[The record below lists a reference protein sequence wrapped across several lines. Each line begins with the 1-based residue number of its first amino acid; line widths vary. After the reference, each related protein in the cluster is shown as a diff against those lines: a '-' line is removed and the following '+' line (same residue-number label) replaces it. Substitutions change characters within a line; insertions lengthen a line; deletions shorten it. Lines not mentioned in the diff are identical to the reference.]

1 MPTLTLSTSDM
12 ERRLAYALSIAFQ
25 PLFVPLYTVL
35 LMLGTGS
42 YLSFAVQGTL
52 RWVLLFIITI
62 NTILL
67 PMLVFAWFVKRKIIS
82 SYHMAERNERHL
94 PFLVGITFL
103 ISTYILLGKL
113 PLPGMFR
120 ALVLTSVASLVV
132 TALINMW
139 WKISVHMMGMG
150 GMLGSVVAMAM
161 MYQVPVMPMA
171 IALAF
176 AAGLVGWSRLCLDAH
191 TPAQVYS
198 GFTLGLVLTIVCL
211 GVLIG

>member
-1 MPTLTLSTSDM
+1 MPTVIPSTTDM

-35 LMLGTGS
+35 LILGTGS
-42 YLSFAVQGTL
+42 YLSFAVQGML
-52 RWVLLFIITI
+52 RWVMLLIIVI

-67 PMLVFAWFVKRKIIS
+67 PMLVFAWFVRSRIIS

-94 PFLVGITFL
+94 PFLVGVTFL
-103 ISTYILLGKL
+103 ISTYILLGRL

-120 ALVLTSVASLVV
+120 ALVLTSVVSLIV
-132 TALINMW
+132 TAIINMW

-150 GMLGSVVAMAM
+150 GMLGAVVALAM
-161 MYQVPVMPMA
+161 LYQVPVLPMA
-171 IALAF
+171 ATLAV

-198 GFTLGLVLTIVCL
+198 GFTLGLALTIICL
-211 GVLIG
+211 GVLV

>member
-1 MPTLTLSTSDM
+1 M
-12 ERRLAYALSIAFQ
+12 ERRLAYALSIVFQ

-35 LMLGTGS
+35 LILGTGS

-52 RWVLLFIITI
+52 RWVLLLIIAI

-67 PMLVFAWFVKRKIIS
+67 PMLVFAWFVKRRIIG

-94 PFLVGITFL
+94 PFLVGVTFL
-103 ISTYILLGKL
+103 VSTYILLGRL

-120 ALVLTSVASLVV
+120 ALVLTSVVSLMV
-132 TALINMW
+132 TAFINMW

-150 GMLGSVVAMAM
+150 GMLGAVVAMAL
-161 MYQVPVMPMA
+161 MYQVQVLPMA
-171 IALAF
+171 MILAV
-176 AAGLVGWSRLCLDAH
+176 AGGLVGWSRLCLDAH

-198 GFTLGLVLTIVCL
+198 GFSLGLLLTIVCL
-211 GVLIG
+211 IVLV

>member
-1 MPTLTLSTSDM
+1 MPTAIPSTPDM
-12 ERRLAYALSIAFQ
+12 ERRLAYALSIVFQ

-35 LMLGTGS
+35 LILGTGS

-52 RWVLLFIITI
+52 RWVLLLIIAI

-67 PMLVFAWFVKRKIIS
+67 PMLVFAWFVRRRIIS

-94 PFLVGITFL
+94 PFLVGVTFL
-103 ISTYILLGKL
+103 VSTYILLGRL

-120 ALVLTSVASLVV
+120 ALVLTSVVSLMV
-132 TALINMW
+132 TAFINMW

-150 GMLGSVVAMAM
+150 GMLGAVVAMAL
-161 MYQVPVMPMA
+161 MYQVQVLPMA
-171 IALAF
+171 MILAV
-176 AAGLVGWSRLCLDAH
+176 AGGLVGWSRLCLDAH

-198 GFTLGLVLTIVCL
+198 GFSLGLLLTIVCL
-211 GVLIG
+211 IVLV